1 VEPQLTCCFL
11 QTVNLVAK
19 SLIREFD
26 VSKKD
31 KEAMESD
38 DDEHLTQ
45 ELTGL
50 SREVEVE
57 GHVDDVPLDEQPEA
71 DNVEGLVDEIV
82 LLTEGECNKLQH
94 SI

>member
-1 VEPQLTCCFL
+1 
-11 QTVNLVAK
+11 
-19 SLIREFD
+19 
-26 VSKKD
+26 
-31 KEAMESD
+31 MESD

-94 SI
+94 SIWPVKLVLVKVSY